1 MEFNQEDVSQIEAL
15 GLSVQQVL
23 GQLEMFKRGF
33 PPTRLATSAIIGN
46 GIEDLNEA
54 KRKSLVDYFDSQKD
68 QKDLVK
74 FTPASGAA
82 TRMFKNLYQFLNH
95 YDSERE
101 SLKEFIQRNRLNGL
115 EAFLHG
121 VSHFAFINPLRK
133 EIRARYP
140 DYKFKSKGERCMILV
155 RTLLSD
161 QGLNYGSMPKGLI
174 PFHKYTKYATTA
186 FEEQLY
192 EGTTYA
198 ASNDAIF
205 AHFTFS
211 PEHVEAFKKEFEA
224 VKSRVEKKTRK
235 EVHVSY
241 SFQESNTNTIA
252 VDMNNEPFRDAN
264 ERLIFRPAGHGA
276 LLENLN
282 EVNAD
287 VIFIKNIDNVI
298 AEEYVDTIALYK
310 KVLAGKLLSLQDKI
324 FGFLHQLREDDPS
337 EDLISEVR
345 SFMWNELYIKDV
357 SDSPLQ
363 LAALL
368 NRPVRVCGMVKNTG
382 AIGGG
387 PFWVIDSDGV
397 QSLQIVEA
405 AQIDNKDAS
414 QRSILHESTHFN
426 PVDVVCGVRDYLG
439 DKFDLTS
446 FTDPN
451 TGFISIKDIDGTP
464 IKALELPGLWNG
476 GMANWNTV
484 FIEVP
489 LITFNPVKTVN
500 DLLNKE
506 HQPNL

>member
-1 MEFNQEDVSQIEAL
+1 MEFNQEDVSQIEAI
-15 GLSVQQVL
+15 GLSMQQVL

-33 PPTRLATSAIIGN
+33 PFTKLATSAIIGN
-46 GIEDLNEA
+46 GIEELNETH
-54 KRKSLVDYFDSQKD
+54 RKNYIDYFDAQRDK
-68 QKDLVK
+68 KDLVK

-82 TRMFKNLYQFLNH
+82 TRMFKSLYQFLNH
-95 YDSERE
+95 YDSEQE
-101 SLKEFIQRNRLNGL
+101 SLKEFIQRNRLFGL
-115 EAFLHG
+115 EEFLNG
-121 VSHFAFINPLRK
+121 ISHFAFINPLRK

-140 DYKFKSKGERCMILV
+140 DYKYKSKGERCMILV

-161 QGLNYGSMPKGLI
+161 QGLNYGSLPKGLI

-186 FEEQLY
+186 FEEQLF
-192 EGTTYA
+192 EGTHYA

-211 PEHVEAFKKEFEA
+211 PEHVEHFKKEFES
-224 VKSRVEKKTRK
+224 VKNRVEKKTRK

-241 SFQESNTNTIA
+241 SFQESKTNTIA
-252 VDMNNEPFRDAN
+252 VNMNNEPFRN
-264 ERLIFRPAGHGA
+264 EQGRLVFRPAGHGA

-287 VIFIKNIDNVI
+287 IVFVKNIDNVI
-298 AEEYVDTIALYK
+298 AEEYVDTIAQYK

-324 FGFLHQLREDDPS
+324 FGYLHQLREDNPS
-337 EDLISEVR
+337 EELISEVR

-357 SDSPLQ
+357 SDSALH
-363 LAALL
+363 LASLL
-368 NRPVRVCGMVKNTG
+368 NRPIRVCGMVKNTG

-387 PFWVIDSDGV
+387 PFWVIDADGV

-405 AQIDNKDAS
+405 AQINIKDAS
-414 QRSILHESTHFN
+414 QRSILSESTHFN
-426 PVDVVCGVRDYLG
+426 PVDVVCGVRDFLG
-439 DKFDLTS
+439 NKFDLTS

-451 TGFISIKDIDGTP
+451 TGFISIKDIDGQP

-484 FIEVP
+484 FVEVP

-500 DLLNKE
+500 DLLHKE